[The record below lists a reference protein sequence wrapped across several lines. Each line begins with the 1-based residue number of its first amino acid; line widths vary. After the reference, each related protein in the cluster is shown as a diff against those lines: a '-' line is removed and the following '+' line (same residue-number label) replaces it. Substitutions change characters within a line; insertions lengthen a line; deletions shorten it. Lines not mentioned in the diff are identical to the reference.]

1 MDGSP
6 LEGKVAT
13 KARQSQPLTFA
24 WLYAAVQEYAAVSH
38 QSRPSRVERAAFW
51 VAMCTAVLGLLV
63 SAAKTTIPS
72 QVALWLVVVLF
83 AFEVCGIVVAGFL
96 MLRREIPAVLRAR
109 ERHAGEMDD
118 DFAKWKEL
126 VGRLRHFPSEERESR
141 LRFVMTL
148 RQNMGER
155 MGLLYGGIQRLG
167 IFPVLVALYL
177 QFRNWTWGDWSGAF
191 DVNMVAGLLIW
202 FMVFLY
208 AAGWLLVG
216 LRTRLDS
223 YVSLLE
229 ESLAD

>member
-6 LEGKVAT
+6 LESNVAAE
-13 KARQSQPLTFA
+13 ARQSQPLTFA

-38 QSRPSRVERAAFW
+38 QSRPSRLERWSFW
-51 VAMCTAVLGLLV
+51 VGLCMGGLGLMF
-63 SAAKTTIPS
+63 SASKAWISPH
-72 QVALWLVVVLF
+72 ALLWLVTACLF
-83 AFEVCGIVVAGFL
+83 LEVGGLGIAVFL
-96 MLRREIPAVLRAR
+96 MLKREIPGLLKAR
-109 ERHAGEMDD
+109 ENHAKEMDT

-126 VGRLRHFPSEERESR
+126 VGRLRHFPIDQREAR
-141 LRFVMTL
+141 LRFVLTL
-148 RQNMGER
+148 RQNMGDR

-202 FMVFLY
+202 FMVLLY

-216 LRTRLDS
+216 LRSRLDS